1 MAPTDSRGRFAGSI
15 GLTRRGPSLDY
26 REAFVTPVMPIRR
39 VESAPYQVF
48 MLALC
53 VYTLAALGAEAVVR
67 PTAETRQL
75 LAYADSA
82 VCVIFLV
89 DFLLCLRR
97 AENRWR
103 YFATWGWVDL
113 LSSIPSLDAARWGRA
128 ARVARIVRVF
138 RGVRATKTLASLVL
152 EKRAQSSFLAASLV
166 SLLLLIG
173 ASISIL
179 QVETASESNIK
190 TAEDA
195 IWWAL
200 TTITTVGYGD
210 RFPVTS
216 EGRLVGGVLMFAGV
230 GLFGVLSGFLA
241 SWFVKPDVQREESEV
256 AELRAEVQRLASAVD
271 AASMR
276 SSQDSSSAI
285 PHNAG
290 RGE

>member
-1 MAPTDSRGRFAGSI
+1 MH
-15 GLTRRGPSLDY
+15 
-26 REAFVTPVMPIRR
+26 R

-53 VYTLAALGAEAVVR
+53 VYTLAALGAEAVVK
-67 PTAETRQL
+67 PATQTRQL
-75 LAYADSA
+75 LAYADSTI
-82 VCVIFLV
+82 CVIFLV

-103 YFATWGWVDL
+103 YLATWGWVDL
-113 LSSIPSLDAARWGRA
+113 LSSIPALDVARWGRA
-128 ARVARIVRVF
+128 ARVARIIRVF
-138 RGVRATKTLASLVL
+138 RGVRATKTLASVVL
-152 EKRAQSSFLAASLV
+152 ERRAQSSFLAASLV

-179 QVETASESNIK
+179 QVETAPESNIK

-230 GLFGVLSGFLA
+230 GLFGILSGFLA
-241 SWFVKPDVQREESEV
+241 SWFVRPEVQREENEV
-256 AELRAEVQRLASAVD
+256 AALRAEVQRLASAVE
-271 AASMR
+271 AASR
-276 SSQDSSSAI
+276 GSSQESSSAT
-285 PHNAG
+285 PRNAG